1 MNIFAK
7 ISEPATL
14 ARVKTIENDGYRLC
28 LELRNGQ
35 IATAD
40 GLNKFDLEIGSV
52 ILINLNQSNS
62 PIEKVSNDL
71 WIEESWIGI
80 VRLKLEDIT
89 IVASSTGQ
97 WKKIKTRNDIEYSV
111 GNTVEINDSLGIVR
125 KLSKEPLKIVDFSTV
140 DEIVLDKFKIKRNAL
155 KENFED
161 FGGLKNVVERAKELI
176 ELSLEKKKEL
186 AEIGTRQIK
195 GILFTGSPGTGKTM
209 LARIIANITNATFYE
224 ISGPE
229 IFSKWYGQSEEILRM
244 LFEDAAHQDQAI
256 IFFDEIDSVAGQRN
270 DETHEESRRVV
281 AQLLALMDGFTS
293 DSNIVV
299 IAATNR
305 PQDIDAALR
314 RPGRFDW
321 EIDFPLPNCDDR
333 ESILIT
339 SARNLATT
347 GILPY
352 KWIAEKTEGWSSAE
366 ITAIWSEAAL
376 LAVADDR
383 SVIICEDCIGG
394 FERVTEY
401 RNLLKQNSLIGGKK

>member
-321 EIDFPLPNCDDR
+321 EIDFPLPNCDK
-333 ESILIT
+333 IK
-339 SARNLATT
+339 
-347 GILPY
+347 P
-352 KWIAEKTEGWSSAE
+352 
-366 ITAIWSEAAL
+366 
-376 LAVADDR
+376 
-383 SVIICEDCIGG
+383 IGP
-394 FERVTEY
+394 
-401 RNLLKQNSLIGGKK
+401 